1 MSKRLQVELADD
13 AYEKLA
19 EIAKEQGRPISEVV
33 RRALN
38 VDQYLRQEQAAG
50 SKAVIRSPDGDK
62 EIVIV

>member
-13 AYEKLA
+13 AYAKLA

-50 SKAVIRSPDGDK
+50 SKAIIRSAEGDK
-62 EIVIV
+62 EIVLV